1 MEKRK
6 ILVKASK
13 IASTVLLYVF
23 IAICILALMLTIFS
37 KKDADGAV
45 TVLGKQIRF
54 VLSPSM
60 EECEFTDVSNYEIK
74 DIPKGALVFID
85 VVPEDEAERAEWYE
99 DVKVGDVLTFRYVY
113 QRQETITHRVTAKEP
128 NGKGGYLISLQGDN
142 RNSPEGVLTQV
153 VDTSNVSSPNYI
165 IGRVTGTNY
174 PLGLL
179 VTAMKSPIAIICI
192 VIIPAMA
199 IIVLEVLR
207 IINILNADK
216 RKAEESE
223 KKKKD
228 DELAELKRR
237 LAELQA
243 EKAESETAS
252 DTEPPTVEA
261 EENVINGDEP

>member
-128 NGKGGYLISLQGDN
+128 NGEGGYLICTVDGDQTVCTEALLQLSN
-142 RNSPEGVLTQV
+142 IPTQ
-153 VDTSNVSSPNYI
+153 N
-165 IGRVTGTNY
+165 
-174 PLGLL
+174 
-179 VTAMKSPIAIICI
+179 
-192 VIIPAMA
+192 
-199 IIVLEVLR
+199 
-207 IINILNADK
+207 
-216 RKAEESE
+216 
-223 KKKKD
+223 
-228 DELAELKRR
+228 
-237 LAELQA
+237 
-243 EKAESETAS
+243 
-252 DTEPPTVEA
+252 
-261 EENVINGDEP
+261 